1 MRLLNRLFAAFLT
14 ITTLAIAG
22 CERPAPMPNEE
33 NIAVTYMAIDG
44 CWQLNM
50 WQGAPMAD
58 DTFLYIEFN
67 RMEHRYT
74 IWDNLNSM
82 YAVDTTGT
90 FTIIEEEDGTY
101 TIMGAYDHGVGDWSN
116 EYRVALLE
124 DGERMQWW
132 SRNGANQV
140 MDFIRVAEIPEFN

>member
-1 MRLLNRLFAAFLT
+1 M
-14 ITTLAIAG
+14 
-22 CERPAPMPNEE
+22 
-33 NIAVTYMAIDG
+33 
-44 CWQLNM
+44 
-50 WQGAPMAD
+50 
-58 DTFLYIEFN
+58 YIEFD

-74 IWDNLNSM
+74 MWDNLNSM

-124 DGERMQWW
+124 DGKRMQWW